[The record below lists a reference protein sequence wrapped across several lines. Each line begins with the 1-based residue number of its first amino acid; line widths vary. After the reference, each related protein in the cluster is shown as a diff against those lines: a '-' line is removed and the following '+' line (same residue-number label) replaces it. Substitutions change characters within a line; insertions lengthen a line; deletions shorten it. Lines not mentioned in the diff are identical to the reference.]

1 MRESKKL
8 SRNPPQVMLLWV
20 VSWKFYLH
28 ITTVKMIKHYLFT
41 SNVKYFFI
49 LSRTSFNSYLCN
61 TPTHSPVVIV
71 RGGECED
78 RYKVIALFTGII
90 FIKPVWLVVCFC
102 FWSDVDVTML
112 SSLNISRVESVCCE
126 INPEFGMYDGDLSSS
141 SGSDSTGEDDTSR
154 WAEEC

>member
-1 MRESKKL
+1 MGGKLKVLLAHYNSENDKALSIYKQREIFFL
-8 SRNPPQVMLLWV
+8 SCQG
-20 VSWKFYLH
+20 LH
-28 ITTVKMIKHYLFT
+28 
-41 SNVKYFFI
+41 S
-49 LSRTSFNSYLCN
+49 
-61 TPTHSPVVIV
+61 TPTCAIHPVPLFHVAHSPVVIV

-102 FWSDVDVTML
+102 FCSDVDVTML

-154 WAEEC
+154 

>member
-1 MRESKKL
+1 
-8 SRNPPQVMLLWV
+8 
-20 VSWKFYLH
+20 
-28 ITTVKMIKHYLFT
+28 MIKHYLFT
-41 SNVKYFFI
+41 SNVKYFFILSRTSFNSYLCNTPTHSPVVIVRGGECEDRYKVIALFIFFI

-102 FWSDVDVTML
+102 FCSDVDVTTL
-112 SSLNISRVESVCCE
+112 SSPNKSLK
-126 INPEFGMYDGDLSSS
+126 
-141 SGSDSTGEDDTSR
+141 
-154 WAEEC
+154 A